1 MHALC
6 TLATQKLLMI
16 DNKAFKSAEDIKT
29 LGNKT
34 EKMNEFV
41 MLLQHEM
48 LQGQRRDGGYE
59 QYSSSA
65 LVYRYYS
72 EMVLEWEEKIGGYV
86 EPGLS
91 VGAC

>member
-1 MHALC
+1 
-6 TLATQKLLMI
+6 MI

-34 EKMNEFV
+34 ETMNEFL
-41 MLLQHEM
+41 MLLQHEF
-48 LQGQRRDGGYE
+48 LQGQRREGGYA

-65 LVYRYYS
+65 LVYRYYN

-86 EPGLS
+86 VPCLLVCALIQCALCS
-91 VGAC
+91 AVLL

>member
-1 MHALC
+1 
-6 TLATQKLLMI
+6 MI

-48 LQGQRRDGGYE
+48 LQPRDGYDH
-59 QYSSSA
+59 SASA

-72 EMVLEWEEKIGGYV
+72 EMVLEWEEKIGGCV
-86 EPGLS
+86 APLWQ
-91 VGAC
+91 